1 MKAKIKITA
10 ILTLLTINI
19 SFGQTTYNWVG
30 GQSGNFTTAANWSPI
45 RQNGQV
51 SDILVFNSGNTVNA
65 LNVQQQTIGQLVI
78 TNNTHVIFTPA
89 SGNAKVLSIY
99 GGTGSDLTVD
109 SGSVL
114 EINGTTPQLGFL
126 LKTGTTASIYGNVI
140 INGGVAHYINALDS
154 NSVRF
159 HSGATLTQNVPGYIF
174 TNTGTS
180 NAVIFEN
187 GSSMSIENNLSKS
200 PFGLNAP
207 NAKVNFNSGSTL
219 IMHVAD
225 TSALDLNGRA
235 YSNLV
240 LDYHTNLQVSE
251 NFSNGST
258 INNLSINSGS
268 SFNLINTSISSTQ
281 TIIINGDLIINGNLY
296 TNNNINFELNGTSQT
311 ISGNGT
317 IMMNSVNIS
326 SNVMLDN
333 CRLQANTK
341 VSENGNLTVN
351 NAYIIGSLTK
361 YFSNTNKV
369 QNFEVGSQNGYTPV
383 NVSFNSIS
391 SNGYITVSSIAAIHS
406 SVQDTTKAMKRY
418 WTVTNNGVEF
428 DSYSVSF
435 HYLSS
440 DFNSN
445 FSENTDESSMQ
456 NINFM
461 KNEASRYLPTQIYLR
476 DTVNNIIGMNNL
488 HTFGDFTNIKKS
500 SIMTT
505 TTDNLNST
513 NEITSKNNININT
526 PKEFTVSQNYPN
538 PFNPSTK
545 IDYRLPVNSNV
556 TIKLY
561 DINGKEV
568 RVLVN
573 SNQTAGSYTIQ
584 VNAQNLASGV
594 YFYQIVAN
602 STQSSFERT
611 LKMVLTK

>member
-19 SFGQTTYNWVG
+19 SFGQITYNWVG

-89 SGNAKVLSIY
+89 SGNAKVLSIN

-114 EINGTTPQLGFL
+114 EVNGTTPQLGFL

-140 INGGVAHYINALDS
+140 INGGVAHYINAVDS

-174 TNTGTS
+174 TNAGTA

-187 GSSMSIENNLSKS
+187 GSSMSIENNLAKS

-207 NAKVNFNSGSTL
+207 NAKVKLNSGSTL

-251 NFSNGST
+251 IFSNSTT
-258 INNLSINSGS
+258 INNLKINSGS

-281 TIIINGDLIINGNLY
+281 TIIINGDLVINGNLY

-311 ISGNGT
+311 ISGTGT

-326 SNVMLDN
+326 SNVMLNN
-333 CRLQANTK
+333 CRLQANTR
-341 VSENGNLTVN
+341 VSENGNITVN
-351 NAYIIGSLTK
+351 NGYIIGSLTK

-369 QNFEVGSQNGYTPV
+369 QNFEVGSMSGYTPV

-391 SNGYITVSSIAAIHS
+391 SNGYITVSSIAAVHS
-406 SVQDTTKAMKRY
+406 SLHDTTKAMKRY
-418 WTVTNNGVEF
+418 WTVTNNSVEF

-440 DFNSN
+440 DFNTN

-461 KNEASRYLPTQIYLR
+461 KNEASRYLPTQVYLR

-488 HTFGDFTNIKKS
+488 HSFGDFTNIKS
-500 SIMTT
+500 LQT
-505 TTDNLNST
+505 
-513 NEITSKNNININT
+513 IT
-526 PKEFTVSQNYPN
+526 
-538 PFNPSTK
+538 
-545 IDYRLPVNSNV
+545 
-556 TIKLY
+556 
-561 DINGKEV
+561 
-568 RVLVN
+568 
-573 SNQTAGSYTIQ
+573 
-584 VNAQNLASGV
+584 
-594 YFYQIVAN
+594 
-602 STQSSFERT
+602 
-611 LKMVLTK
+611 LT